1 MTYIIMVVPG
11 DDGELRGAPAGPL
24 MPREGVT
31 AAPGGRRRG
40 RDVTRQALAAISLS
54 LNTPLH
60 RAVPRK
66 NIAKPCKN

>member
-11 DDGELRGAPAGPL
+11 DDGEVRGAPAGPL

-40 RDVTRQALAAISLS
+40 GT
-54 LNTPLH
+54 
-60 RAVPRK
+60 
-66 NIAKPCKN
+66 